1 MGDSKQRLVRF
12 MFPKGHSGYRE
23 QDGSRGEGAKRESSE
38 EPLDCGSEGG
48 SVLRDAPRPSPP
60 HWLARGSQQL
70 ERSRQV
76 TTLFSWERCR
86 ARPGWLGR
94 WGLWEARTTR
104 QRRGAHP
111 PPPGRA
117 SRRGRFER
125 ALAPLA
131 QSRAGGR
138 AWPQDVFCFHLA
150 RRPRAWNELQPIT
163 SHRVPGLQ
171 PADVGESPRGAIEER
186 APLRPP
192 CRPASCEL
200 SFYPQQ
206 PSLM

>member
-1 MGDSKQRLVRF
+1 MKPSGDHFVLLGEMQSKAGVAW
-12 MFPKGHSGYRE
+12 PVG
-23 QDGSRGEGAKRESSE
+23 
-38 EPLDCGSEGG
+38 PVGSEDHAATGG
-48 SVLRDAPRPSPP
+48 
-60 HWLARGSQQL
+60 
-70 ERSRQV
+70 
-76 TTLFSWERCR
+76 
-86 ARPGWLGR
+86 
-94 WGLWEARTTR
+94 
-104 QRRGAHP
+104 GAHP
-111 PPPGRA
+111 PALGRA

-163 SHRVPGLQ
+163 SRRVPGLQ

-192 CRPASCEL
+192 RRPASCEL

>member
-1 MGDSKQRLVRF
+1 MNGVGRGGSEGSETLEERSFGLGFKSKGNPVGDSKQRLIRF

-48 SVLRDAPRPSPP
+48 SVLRDAPPPPAPP

-104 QRRGAHP
+104 QRWGGRT
-111 PPPGRA
+111 PPPGQGLPA
-117 SRRGRFER
+117 R
-125 ALAPLA
+125 ALRKGSGTTRPESGRREGLA
-131 QSRAGGR
+131 
-138 AWPQDVFCFHLA
+138 A
-150 RRPRAWNELQPIT
+150 RCVLLPFGKAAQGVE
-163 SHRVPGLQ
+163 
-171 PADVGESPRGAIEER
+171 
-186 APLRPP
+186 
-192 CRPASCEL
+192 
-200 SFYPQQ
+200 
-206 PSLM
+206 